1 MEPRTEWTDA
11 RLNDLVER
19 VDMNM
24 KRLDEGLRDLRGEML
39 ELRSELRAEIR
50 ELRSEMRGEIR
61 ELRRDG
67 VLATAALVAAI
78 VGTGV
83 LT

>member
-19 VDMNM
+19 LDRTLE
-24 KRLDEGLRDLRGEML
+24 RLEQGQRELRVELCGEVSS
-39 ELRSELRAEIR
+39 LRSELRAE
-50 ELRSEMRGEIR
+50 LSA
-61 ELRRDG
+61 LRRDG
-67 VLATAALVAAI
+67 MVATVAIIAAI
-78 VGTGV
+78 VGTGA

>member
-1 MEPRTEWTDA
+1 MESRTDWTDA

-19 VDMNM
+19 LD
-24 KRLDEGLRDLRGEML
+24 KTLERLEQGQR
-39 ELRSELRAEIR
+39 ELRAELRGEISAV
-50 ELRSEMRGEIR
+50 RSEMR

-67 VLATAALVAAI
+67 MLATVALIAAI

>member
-1 MEPRTEWTDA
+1 MESRTEWTDA

-19 VDMNM
+19 LD
-24 KRLDEGLRDLRGEML
+24 KTLERLDQDVR
-39 ELRSELRAEIR
+39 ELRAE
-50 ELRSEMRGEIR
+50 LRTEVAA
-61 ELRRDG
+61 LRRDG
-67 VLATAALVAAI
+67 MVATVALIAAI

>member
-1 MEPRTEWTDA
+1 MTPRTEWTDA

-19 VDMNM
+19 LDRNM
-24 KRLDEGLRDLRGEML
+24 ERLDQGLRDLRGEML
-39 ELRSELRAEIR
+39 ELRR
-50 ELRSEMRGEIR
+50 EMS

>member
-19 VDMNM
+19 LD
-24 KRLDEGLRDLRGEML
+24 KSLERLEQGQRDLRSEMS
-39 ELRSELRAEIR
+39 ELRSEVSAI
-50 ELRSEMRGEIR
+50 
-61 ELRRDG
+61 RRDG
-67 VLATAALVAAI
+67 MLATAVLVAAI
-78 VGTGV
+78 IGTGI

>member
-19 VDMNM
+19 LD
-24 KRLDEGLRDLRGEML
+24 KTLERLEQGQRDLRAEM
-39 ELRSELRAEIR
+39 
-50 ELRSEMRGEIR
+50 R

-67 VLATAALVAAI
+67 MLATAALVAAI
-78 VGTGV
+78 IGTGI

>member
-1 MEPRTEWTDA
+1 MESRTDWTDA

-19 VDMNM
+19 LD
-24 KRLDEGLRDLRGEML
+24 KTLERLEQGQR
-39 ELRSELRAEIR
+39 ELRAE
-50 ELRSEMRGEIR
+50 LRGEILAVRAEMR

-67 VLATAALVAAI
+67 MLATVALIAAI

>member
-19 VDMNM
+19 LD
-24 KRLDEGLRDLRGEML
+24 KSLERLEQGQRDLRAEM
-39 ELRSELRAEIR
+39 
-50 ELRSEMRGEIR
+50 R

-67 VLATAALVAAI
+67 MLATVAIVAAI

>member
-19 VDMNM
+19 LDRSLE
-24 KRLDEGLRDLRGEML
+24 RLDQDVRK
-39 ELRSELRAEIR
+39 
-50 ELRSEMRGEIR
+50 LRSEMRELRGEVSA
-61 ELRRDG
+61 LRRDG
-67 VLATAALVAAI
+67 PVATMPLVAAI
-78 VGTGV
+78 IGTGI

>member
-1 MEPRTEWTDA
+1 MESRTEWTDA

-19 VDMNM
+19 LD
-24 KRLDEGLRDLRGEML
+24 KTLERLEQGQ
-39 ELRSELRAEIR
+39 R
-50 ELRSEMRGEIR
+50 ELRVELRTEIAAVRAEMR

-67 VLATAALVAAI
+67 MVATVALIAAI

>member
-1 MEPRTEWTDA
+1 MESRTEWTDA

-19 VDMNM
+19 LD
-24 KRLDEGLRDLRGEML
+24 KTLERLDQDLR
-39 ELRSELRAEIR
+39 ELRAE
-50 ELRSEMRGEIR
+50 LRTEVAA
-61 ELRRDG
+61 LRRDG
-67 VLATAALVAAI
+67 MVATVALIAAI